1 MEPESKIFDRMLF
14 LLFLRSVFT
23 NLIRTIMRAIHRTIC
38 FLLILQTLSF
48 LAMAQRPNF
57 TVTGTVKDM
66 EGVVITM
73 YDDATR
79 QTMDS
84 IVVSGNK
91 FQLQGRADSA
101 MMVGLYSSDYSL
113 FVEMMVLPGSTMTV
127 DMVAGEVTGNKP
139 TEQLNQ
145 LAQGN
150 RALMKKRTEIA
161 YQMMAAGEDPAFDSL
176 KVLYHSCNDRRKQ
189 LMDSLGWDYY
199 KENIDNPV
207 AGHILFEIASVMTE
221 DVFLDKGEEPT
232 PAILRLFSLY
242 ESAPTAVKEY
252 PSLKRTM
259 TKLQAKAA
267 IAPGN
272 RFRDFEAIDY
282 ITGKPTTL
290 GEKIAGH
297 LAIVDFWAS
306 WCGPCR
312 KEILETLNPLHEK
325 YADSGLV
332 VIGVDIW
339 DKIEDHDQAVQEL
352 GIQYPQIVDTIHDN
366 AGLLYGLAGV
376 PYVLL
381 IDQNGLIIGNFRGEK
396 LVEAVEKA
404 LGIRPKTL
412 TR

>member
-1 MEPESKIFDRMLF
+1 MNKVTSATT
-14 LLFLRSVFT
+14 LLLG
-23 NLIRTIMRAIHRTIC
+23 
-38 FLLILQTLSF
+38 LILSLP
-48 LAMAQRPNF
+48 AAAQNPNF

-84 IVVSGNK
+84 IVVSDNK

-101 MMVGLYSSDYSL
+101 MMVGLYSSDYSMYADL
-113 FVEMMVLPGSTMTV
+113 LVMPGSQMTV

-139 TEQLNQ
+139 TEQLNR

-150 RALMKKRTEIA
+150 RALMKERTRIA

-176 KVLYHSCNDRRKQ
+176 KALYHSCDDRRKQ

-199 KENIDNPV
+199 KENINNP
-207 AGHILFEIASVMTE
+207 AAAHILFEIANVVTE

-242 ESAPTAVKEY
+242 ESAPPAVKEF

-259 TKLQAKAA
+259 TKLQSQAA

-297 LAIVDFWAS
+297 LAVVDFWAS

-312 KEILETLNPLHEK
+312 KEILETLKPLHEK

-339 DKIEDHDQAVQEL
+339 DKIEDHDQAVKEL

-366 AGLLYGLAGV
+366 AGLLYGLKGV

-381 IDQNGLIIGNFRGEK
+381 IDPKGTIIGNFRGEK
-396 LVEAVEKA
+396 LIDAVEKS
-404 LGIRPKTL
+404 LGIRKSSFDK
-412 TR
+412 

>member
-1 MEPESKIFDRMLF
+1 MKKNLF
-14 LLFLRSVFT
+14 Y
-23 NLIRTIMRAIHRTIC
+23 LIMG
-38 FLLILQTLSF
+38 LILSLP
-48 LAMAQRPNF
+48 AAAQHPNF

-79 QTMDS
+79 QTIDS
-84 IVVSGNK
+84 IVVSDNK

-101 MMVGLYSSDYSL
+101 MMVGLYSSDYSMYADL
-113 FVEMMVLPGSTMTV
+113 LVMPGSQVTV
-127 DMVAGEVTGNKP
+127 DMVDGTVTGNKP
-139 TEQLNQ
+139 TEQLNR

-150 RALMKKRTEIA
+150 RALMKERTRIA

-176 KVLYHSCNDRRKQ
+176 KALYHSCDDRRKQ
-189 LMDSLGWDYY
+189 LMDSLGWSYY
-199 KENIDNPV
+199 EENLDNP
-207 AGHILFEIASVMTE
+207 AAAHILFEIANVVTE

-242 ESAPTAVKEY
+242 ESAPPAVKEF

-259 TKLQAKAA
+259 TKLQSQAA

-297 LAIVDFWAS
+297 LTVVDFWAS

-312 KEILETLNPLHEK
+312 KEILETLKPLHEK

-339 DKIEDHDQAVQEL
+339 DKIEDHDQAVKEL

-366 AGLLYGLAGV
+366 AGLLYGLKGV

-381 IDQNGLIIGNFRGEK
+381 IDQKGTIIGNFRGEK
-396 LVEAVEKA
+396 LIDAVEKS
-404 LGIRPKTL
+404 LGIRKSSFDK
-412 TR
+412 

>member
-1 MEPESKIFDRMLF
+1 MKKNLF
-14 LLFLRSVFT
+14 Y
-23 NLIRTIMRAIHRTIC
+23 LIMG
-38 FLLILQTLSF
+38 LILSLPTV
-48 LAMAQRPNF
+48 AQRPNF
-57 TVTGTVKDM
+57 TVTGMVKDM

-73 YDDATR
+73 YDYATR

-84 IVVSGNK
+84 IVVSDNK

-101 MMVGLYSSDYSL
+101 MMVGLYSSDYSMYADL
-113 FVEMMVLPGSTMTV
+113 LVMPGSQMTV

-139 TEQLNQ
+139 TEQLNR

-150 RALMKKRTEIA
+150 RALMKERTRIA

-176 KVLYHSCNDRRKQ
+176 KALYHSCDDRRKQ
-189 LMDSLGWDYY
+189 LMDSLGWSYY
-199 KENIDNPV
+199 EENLDNP
-207 AGHILFEIASVMTE
+207 AAAHILFVIANVVTE

-242 ESAPTAVKEY
+242 ESAPPAVKEF

-259 TKLQAKAA
+259 TKLQSQAA

-282 ITGKPTTL
+282 ITGNPTTL

-297 LAIVDFWAS
+297 LAVVDFWAS

-312 KEILETLNPLHEK
+312 KEILETLKPLHEK

-339 DKIEDHDQAVQEL
+339 DKIEDHDQAVKEL

-366 AGLLYGLAGV
+366 AGLLYGLQGV

-381 IDQNGLIIGNFRGEK
+381 IDPNGTIIGNFRGVK
-396 LVEAVEKA
+396 LIEAVEKS
-404 LGIRPKTL
+404 LGIRKSIFDK
-412 TR
+412 

>member
-1 MEPESKIFDRMLF
+1 MNNAKTAITLLTVLVLF
-14 LLFLRSVFT
+14 FP
-23 NLIRTIMRAIHRTIC
+23 
-38 FLLILQTLSF
+38 
-48 LAMAQRPNF
+48 AMAQQPNF

-66 EGVVITM
+66 DGVIVTM
-73 YDDATR
+73 AAKEV
-79 QTMDS
+79 MDS
-84 IVVSGNK
+84 IMVTDNK
-91 FQLQGRADSA
+91 FQLQGYTGSA
-101 MMVGLYSSDYSL
+101 VMVTLYSSDYSL
-113 FVEMMVLPGSTMTV
+113 FVELLVMPGSQMTV

-161 YQMMAAGEDPAFDSL
+161 YQMMAAGEDPIFDSL

-252 PSLKRTM
+252 PLLKRTM

-312 KEILETLNPLHEK
+312 KEILETLKPLHEK

>member
-1 MEPESKIFDRMLF
+1 MKKNLF
-14 LLFLRSVFT
+14 Y
-23 NLIRTIMRAIHRTIC
+23 LIMG
-38 FLLILQTLSF
+38 LILSLPT
-48 LAMAQRPNF
+48 MAQNPNF

-79 QTMDS
+79 QTIDS
-84 IVVSGNK
+84 IVVSDNK

-101 MMVGLYSSDYSL
+101 MMVGLYSSDYSMYAEL
-113 FVEMMVLPGSTMTV
+113 LVMPGSQMTV

-139 TEQLNQ
+139 TEQLNR

-150 RALMKKRTEIA
+150 RALMKERTRIA

-176 KVLYHSCNDRRKQ
+176 KALYHSCNDRRKQ

-199 KENIDNPV
+199 KENINNP
-207 AGHILFEIASVMTE
+207 AAAHILFEIANVVTE

-232 PAILRLFSLY
+232 PAILHLFSLY
-242 ESAPTAVKEY
+242 ESAPPAVKEY

-259 TKLQAKAA
+259 TKLQSRAA

-282 ITGKPTTL
+282 TTGKPTTL

-297 LAIVDFWAS
+297 LAVVDFWAS

-312 KEILETLNPLHEK
+312 KEILETLKPLHEK

-339 DKIEDHDQAVQEL
+339 DKTEDHDQAVKEL

-381 IDQNGLIIGNFRGEK
+381 IDPNGTIIGNFRGEK
-396 LVEAVEKA
+396 LIEAVEKS
-404 LGIRPKTL
+404 LGIRKSTFDK
-412 TR
+412 

>member
-1 MEPESKIFDRMLF
+1 MNKVTSATT
-14 LLFLRSVFT
+14 LLLG
-23 NLIRTIMRAIHRTIC
+23 
-38 FLLILQTLSF
+38 LILSLP
-48 LAMAQRPNF
+48 AMAQNPNF

-66 EGVVITM
+66 EGVVVTM

-84 IVVSGNK
+84 IVVSDNK

-101 MMVGLYSSDYSL
+101 MMVGLYSSDYSMYADL
-113 FVEMMVLPGSTMTV
+113 LVMPGSQMVV
-127 DMVAGEVTGNKP
+127 DMVAGTVTGNKP
-139 TEQLNQ
+139 TEQLNR

-150 RALMKKRTEIA
+150 RALMKERTRIA
-161 YQMMAAGEDPAFDSL
+161 YQMMATEKGPAFDSL
-176 KVLYHSCNDRRKQ
+176 KTLYHSCDDRRKQ
-189 LMDSLGWDYY
+189 LMDSLGWDHY
-199 KENIDNPV
+199 KENINNP
-207 AGHILFEIASVMTE
+207 AAAHILFEIANVVTE

-242 ESAPTAVKEY
+242 ESAPTAVKEF

-259 TKLQAKAA
+259 TKLQSQAA

-272 RFRDFEAIDY
+272 CFRDFEAIDY

-297 LAIVDFWAS
+297 LTVVDFWAS

-312 KEILETLNPLHEK
+312 KEILETLKPLHEK

-339 DKIEDHDQAVQEL
+339 DKIEDHDQAVKEL

-366 AGLLYGLAGV
+366 AGLLYGLKGV

-381 IDQNGLIIGNFRGEK
+381 IDPNGTIIGNFRGEK
-396 LVEAVEKA
+396 LIDAVEKS
-404 LGIRPKTL
+404 LGIRKSIFDK
-412 TR
+412 

>member
-1 MEPESKIFDRMLF
+1 MKKNLF
-14 LLFLRSVFT
+14 Y
-23 NLIRTIMRAIHRTIC
+23 LIMG
-38 FLLILQTLSF
+38 LILSLP
-48 LAMAQRPNF
+48 AMAQNPNF

-66 EGVVITM
+66 EGVVVTM

-84 IVVSGNK
+84 IVVSDNK

-101 MMVGLYSSDYSL
+101 MMVGLYSSDYSMYADL
-113 FVEMMVLPGSTMTV
+113 LVMPGSQMAV
-127 DMVAGEVTGNKP
+127 DMVAGTVTGNKP
-139 TEQLNQ
+139 TEQLNR

-150 RALMKKRTEIA
+150 RALMKERTRIA
-161 YQMMAAGEDPAFDSL
+161 YQMMAAGEGPLFDSL
-176 KVLYHSCNDRRKQ
+176 NTLYHSCDNHRKQ
-189 LMDSLGWDYY
+189 LMDSLGWRYY
-199 KENIDNPV
+199 EENLDNP
-207 AGHILFEIASVMTE
+207 AAAHILFEIANVVTE

-242 ESAPTAVKEY
+242 ESAPTAVKEF

-259 TKLQAKAA
+259 TKLQSQAA

-297 LAIVDFWAS
+297 LAVVDFWAS

-312 KEILETLNPLHEK
+312 KEILETLKPLHEK

-339 DKIEDHDQAVQEL
+339 DKIEDHDQAVKEL

-366 AGLLYGLAGV
+366 AGLLYGLKGV

-381 IDQNGLIIGNFRGEK
+381 IDQKGTIIGNFRGEK
-396 LVEAVEKA
+396 LIDAVEKS
-404 LGIRPKTL
+404 LGIRKSIFDK
-412 TR
+412 

>member
-1 MEPESKIFDRMLF
+1 MNKVTSATT
-14 LLFLRSVFT
+14 LLLG
-23 NLIRTIMRAIHRTIC
+23 
-38 FLLILQTLSF
+38 LILSLP
-48 LAMAQRPNF
+48 AMAQNPNF

-79 QTMDS
+79 QTIDS
-84 IVVSGNK
+84 IVVSDNK

-101 MMVGLYSSDYSL
+101 MMVGLYSSDYSMYADL
-113 FVEMMVLPGSTMTV
+113 LVMPGSQMTV
-127 DMVAGEVTGNKP
+127 DLVAGEVTGNKP
-139 TEQLNQ
+139 TEQLNR

-150 RALMKKRTEIA
+150 RALMKERTRIA

-176 KVLYHSCNDRRKQ
+176 KALYHSCDDRRKQ

-199 KENIDNPV
+199 KENINNP
-207 AGHILFEIASVMTE
+207 AAAHILFEIANVVTE

-242 ESAPTAVKEY
+242 ESAPPAVKEF

-259 TKLQAKAA
+259 TKLQSQAA

-297 LAIVDFWAS
+297 LTVVDFWAS

-312 KEILETLNPLHEK
+312 KEILETLKPLHEK

-339 DKIEDHDQAVQEL
+339 DKIEDHDQAVKEL

-366 AGLLYGLAGV
+366 AGLLYGLKGV
-376 PYVLL
+376 PYIIL
-381 IDQNGLIIGNFRGEK
+381 IDPNGTIIGNFRGEK
-396 LVEAVEKA
+396 LIDAVEKS
-404 LGIRPKTL
+404 LGIRKSIFDK
-412 TR
+412 

>member
-1 MEPESKIFDRMLF
+1 MKKNLF
-14 LLFLRSVFT
+14 Y
-23 NLIRTIMRAIHRTIC
+23 LIMG
-38 FLLILQTLSF
+38 LILSLP
-48 LAMAQRPNF
+48 AVAQHPNF
-57 TVTGTVKDM
+57 SVTGMVKDM

-73 YDDATR
+73 YDYATR

-84 IVVSGNK
+84 IVVSDNK

-101 MMVGLYSSDYSL
+101 MMVGLYSSDYSMYADL
-113 FVEMMVLPGSTMTV
+113 LVMPGSQMVV
-127 DMVAGEVTGNKP
+127 DMVAGTVTGNKP
-139 TEQLNQ
+139 TKQLNR

-150 RALMKKRTEIA
+150 RALMKERTRIA

-176 KVLYHSCNDRRKQ
+176 KALYHSCDDRRKQ

-199 KENIDNPV
+199 KENINNP
-207 AGHILFEIASVMTE
+207 AAAHILFEIANVVTE

-242 ESAPTAVKEY
+242 ESAPPAVKEF

-259 TKLQAKAA
+259 TKLQSQAA

-297 LAIVDFWAS
+297 LTVVDFWAS

-312 KEILETLNPLHEK
+312 KEILETLKPLHEK

-339 DKIEDHDQAVQEL
+339 DKIEDHDQAVKEL

-366 AGLLYGLAGV
+366 AGLLYGLKGV

-381 IDQNGLIIGNFRGEK
+381 IDPNGTIIGNFRGEK
-396 LVEAVEKA
+396 LIDAVEKS
-404 LGIRPKTL
+404 LGIRKSIFDK
-412 TR
+412 

>member
-1 MEPESKIFDRMLF
+1 MKKNLF
-14 LLFLRSVFT
+14 Y
-23 NLIRTIMRAIHRTIC
+23 LIMG
-38 FLLILQTLSF
+38 LILSLP
-48 LAMAQRPNF
+48 AMAQNPNF
-57 TVTGTVKDM
+57 TVTGMVKDM

-73 YDDATR
+73 YDDATG

-84 IVVSGNK
+84 IVVSDNK

-101 MMVGLYSSDYSL
+101 MMVGLYSGDYRMYADL
-113 FVEMMVLPGSTMTV
+113 LVMPGSQMTI
-127 DMVAGEVTGNKP
+127 DMITSEVTGNRP

-145 LAQGN
+145 LVQGN
-150 RALMKKRTEIA
+150 RNLMKERKEIA
-161 YQMMAAGEDPAFDSL
+161 YQMMAAEEGPVFDSL
-176 KVLYHSCNDRRKQ
+176 RTLYYGCNERRKQ
-189 LMDSLGWDYY
+189 LMDSIGWDYY
-199 KENIDNPV
+199 KENINNPS
-207 AGHILFEIASVMTE
+207 AAHILFEISNAVTE
-221 DVFLDKGEEPT
+221 DVFLDRGEEPT

-242 ESAPTAVKEY
+242 ESAPPAVKEY
-252 PSLKRTM
+252 PFLKRTM
-259 TKLQAKAA
+259 TKLQSQAA

-297 LAIVDFWAS
+297 LAVVDFWAS

-312 KEILETLNPLHEK
+312 KEILETLKPLHEK

-339 DKIEDHDQAVQEL
+339 DKIEDHDQAVKEL

-366 AGLLYGLAGV
+366 AGLLYGLKGV

-381 IDQNGLIIGNFRGEK
+381 INQKGTIIGNFRGEK
-396 LVEAVEKA
+396 LIDAVEKS
-404 LGIRPKTL
+404 LGIRKSSFDK
-412 TR
+412 

>member
-1 MEPESKIFDRMLF
+1 MNKVTSATT
-14 LLFLRSVFT
+14 LLLG
-23 NLIRTIMRAIHRTIC
+23 
-38 FLLILQTLSF
+38 LILSLP
-48 LAMAQRPNF
+48 AAAQHPNF
-57 TVTGTVKDM
+57 SVTGTVKDM
-66 EGVVITM
+66 EGVVVTM
-73 YDDATR
+73 YDYATR

-84 IVVSGNK
+84 IVVSDNK

-101 MMVGLYSSDYSL
+101 MMVGLYSSDYSMYAEL
-113 FVEMMVLPGSTMTV
+113 LVMPGSQMVV
-127 DMVAGEVTGNKP
+127 DMVAGTVTGNKP
-139 TEQLNQ
+139 TKQLNR

-150 RALMKKRTEIA
+150 RALMKERTRIA
-161 YQMMAAGEDPAFDSL
+161 YQMMAAGEGPLFDSL
-176 KVLYHSCNDRRKQ
+176 NTLYHSCDNRRKQ
-189 LMDSLGWDYY
+189 LMDSLGWRYY
-199 KENIDNPV
+199 EENLDNP
-207 AGHILFEIASVMTE
+207 AAAHILFEIANVVTE

-242 ESAPTAVKEY
+242 ESAPPAVKEF

-259 TKLQAKAA
+259 TKLQSQAA

-297 LAIVDFWAS
+297 LAVVDFWAS

-312 KEILETLNPLHEK
+312 KEILETLKPLHEK

-339 DKIEDHDQAVQEL
+339 DKIEDHDQAVKEL

-366 AGLLYGLAGV
+366 AGLLYGLKGV

-381 IDQNGLIIGNFRGEK
+381 IDPNGTIIGNFRGEK
-396 LVEAVEKA
+396 LIDAVEKS
-404 LGIRPKTL
+404 LGIRKSIFDE
-412 TR
+412 

>member
-1 MEPESKIFDRMLF
+1 MNNAKTAITLLTVLVLF
-14 LLFLRSVFT
+14 FP
-23 NLIRTIMRAIHRTIC
+23 
-38 FLLILQTLSF
+38 
-48 LAMAQRPNF
+48 AMAQQPNF

-66 EGVVITM
+66 DGVIVTM
-73 YDDATR
+73 AAKEV
-79 QTMDS
+79 MDS
-84 IVVSGNK
+84 IMVTDNK
-91 FQLQGRADSA
+91 FQLQGYTGSA
-101 MMVGLYSSDYSL
+101 VMVTLYSSDYSL
-113 FVEMMVLPGSTMTV
+113 FVELLVMPGSQMTV

-139 TEQLNQ
+139 TEQLNR
-145 LAQGN
+145 LVQGN
-150 RALMKKRTEIA
+150 RALIKERTQIA

-312 KEILETLNPLHEK
+312 KEILETLKPLHEK

-366 AGLLYGLAGV
+366 AGLLYGLKGV

-381 IDQNGLIIGNFRGEK
+381 IDPNGTIIGNFRGEK
-396 LVEAVEKA
+396 LIDAVEKS
-404 LGIRPKTL
+404 LGIRKSIFDK
-412 TR
+412 

>member
-1 MEPESKIFDRMLF
+1 MKKNLF
-14 LLFLRSVFT
+14 Y
-23 NLIRTIMRAIHRTIC
+23 LIMG
-38 FLLILQTLSF
+38 LILSLP
-48 LAMAQRPNF
+48 AAAQHPNF

-79 QTMDS
+79 QTIDS
-84 IVVSGNK
+84 IVVSDNK

-101 MMVGLYSSDYSL
+101 MMVGLYSSDYSMYAEL
-113 FVEMMVLPGSTMTV
+113 LVMPGSQMTV

-139 TEQLNQ
+139 TEQLNR

-150 RALMKKRTEIA
+150 RALMKERTRIA

-199 KENIDNPV
+199 KENINNP
-207 AGHILFEIASVMTE
+207 AAAHILFEIANVVTE

-242 ESAPTAVKEY
+242 ESAPPAVKEY

-259 TKLQAKAA
+259 TKLQSRAA

-297 LAIVDFWAS
+297 LAVVDFWAS

-312 KEILETLNPLHEK
+312 KEILETLKPLHEK

-339 DKIEDHDQAVQEL
+339 DKTEDHDQAVKEL

-381 IDQNGLIIGNFRGEK
+381 IDPNGTIIGNFRGEK
-396 LVEAVEKA
+396 LIEAVEKS
-404 LGIRPKTL
+404 LGIRKSTFDK
-412 TR
+412 

>member
-1 MEPESKIFDRMLF
+1 MKKNLF
-14 LLFLRSVFT
+14 Y
-23 NLIRTIMRAIHRTIC
+23 LIMG
-38 FLLILQTLSF
+38 LILSLP
-48 LAMAQRPNF
+48 AMAQNPNF

-66 EGVVITM
+66 EGVVVTM

-84 IVVSGNK
+84 IVVSDNK

-101 MMVGLYSSDYSL
+101 MMVGLYSSDYSMYADL
-113 FVEMMVLPGSTMTV
+113 LVMPGSQMVV
-127 DMVAGEVTGNKP
+127 DMVAGTVTGNKP
-139 TEQLNQ
+139 TEQLNR

-150 RALMKKRTEIA
+150 RALMKERTRIA
-161 YQMMAAGEDPAFDSL
+161 YQMMAAGEGPLFDSL
-176 KVLYHSCNDRRKQ
+176 NTLYHSCDNRRKQ
-189 LMDSLGWDYY
+189 LMDSLGWSYY
-199 KENIDNPV
+199 EENLDNP
-207 AGHILFEIASVMTE
+207 AAAHILFEIANVVTE

-242 ESAPTAVKEY
+242 ESAPTAVKEF

-259 TKLQAKAA
+259 TKLQSQAA

-297 LAIVDFWAS
+297 LAVVDFWAS

-312 KEILETLNPLHEK
+312 KEILETLKPLHEK

-339 DKIEDHDQAVQEL
+339 DKIEDHDQAVKEL
-352 GIQYPQIVDTIHDN
+352 CIQYPQIVDTIHDN
-366 AGLLYGLAGV
+366 AGLLYGLKGV

-381 IDQNGLIIGNFRGEK
+381 IDPNGTIIGNFRGEK
-396 LVEAVEKA
+396 LIDAVEKS
-404 LGIRPKTL
+404 LGIRKSIFDK
-412 TR
+412 

>member
-1 MEPESKIFDRMLF
+1 MNKVTSATT
-14 LLFLRSVFT
+14 LLLG
-23 NLIRTIMRAIHRTIC
+23 
-38 FLLILQTLSF
+38 LILSLP
-48 LAMAQRPNF
+48 AAAQHPNF
-57 TVTGTVKDM
+57 TVTGMVKDM

-79 QTMDS
+79 QTIDS
-84 IVVSGNK
+84 IVVSDNK

-101 MMVGLYSSDYSL
+101 MMVGLYSSDYSMYADL
-113 FVEMMVLPGSTMTV
+113 LVMPGSQMTV
-127 DMVAGEVTGNKP
+127 DLVAGEVTGNKP
-139 TEQLNQ
+139 TEQLNR

-150 RALMKKRTEIA
+150 RALMKERTRIA

-176 KVLYHSCNDRRKQ
+176 KALYHSCDDRRKQ

-199 KENIDNPV
+199 KENINNP
-207 AGHILFEIASVMTE
+207 AAAHILFEIANVVTE

-242 ESAPTAVKEY
+242 ESAPPAVKEF

-259 TKLQAKAA
+259 TKLQSQAA

-297 LAIVDFWAS
+297 LAVVDFWAS

-312 KEILETLNPLHEK
+312 KEILETLKPLHEK

-339 DKIEDHDQAVQEL
+339 DKIEDHDQAVKEL

-366 AGLLYGLAGV
+366 AGLLYGLKGV

-381 IDQNGLIIGNFRGEK
+381 IDQKGTIIGNFRGEK
-396 LVEAVEKA
+396 LIDAVEKS
-404 LGIRPKTL
+404 LGIRKSIFDK
-412 TR
+412 

>member
-1 MEPESKIFDRMLF
+1 MNKVTSATT
-14 LLFLRSVFT
+14 LLLG
-23 NLIRTIMRAIHRTIC
+23 
-38 FLLILQTLSF
+38 LILSLP
-48 LAMAQRPNF
+48 AAAQHPNF
-57 TVTGTVKDM
+57 TVTGMVKDM

-73 YDDATR
+73 YDYATR

-84 IVVSGNK
+84 IVVSDNK

-101 MMVGLYSSDYSL
+101 MMVGLYSSDYSMYADL
-113 FVEMMVLPGSTMTV
+113 LVMPGSQMVV
-127 DMVAGEVTGNKP
+127 DMVAGTVTGNKP
-139 TEQLNQ
+139 TEQLNR

-150 RALMKKRTEIA
+150 RALMKERTRIA
-161 YQMMAAGEDPAFDSL
+161 YQMMAAGESPLFDSL
-176 KVLYHSCNDRRKQ
+176 KTLYHSCDDRRKQ
-189 LMDSLGWDYY
+189 LMDSLGWSYY
-199 KENIDNPV
+199 EENLDNP
-207 AGHILFEIASVMTE
+207 AAAHILFEIANVVTE

-242 ESAPTAVKEY
+242 ESAPTAVKEF

-259 TKLQAKAA
+259 TKLQSQAA

-282 ITGKPTTL
+282 ITEKPTTL

-312 KEILETLNPLHEK
+312 KEILETLKPLHEK

-339 DKIEDHDQAVQEL
+339 DKIEDHDQAVKEL

-381 IDQNGLIIGNFRGEK
+381 IDPNGTIIGNFRGEK
-396 LVEAVEKA
+396 LIEAVEKS
-404 LGIRPKTL
+404 LGIRKSTFDK
-412 TR
+412 

>member
-1 MEPESKIFDRMLF
+1 MNKVISAIT
-14 LLFLRSVFT
+14 LLLG
-23 NLIRTIMRAIHRTIC
+23 
-38 FLLILQTLSF
+38 LILSLP
-48 LAMAQRPNF
+48 AAAQHPNF

-84 IVVSGNK
+84 IVVSDNK

-101 MMVGLYSSDYSL
+101 MMVGLYSSDYSMYADL
-113 FVEMMVLPGSTMTV
+113 LVMPGSQMAV
-127 DMVAGEVTGNKP
+127 DMVAGTVTGNKP
-139 TEQLNQ
+139 TEQLNR

-150 RALMKKRTEIA
+150 RALVKERTRIA
-161 YQMMAAGEDPAFDSL
+161 YQMMATGEGPLFDSL
-176 KVLYHSCNDRRKQ
+176 NTLYHSCDDRRKQ
-189 LMDSLGWDYY
+189 LMDSLGWRYY
-199 KENIDNPV
+199 EENLDNP
-207 AGHILFEIASVMTE
+207 AAAHILFEIASVVTE
-221 DVFLDKGEEPT
+221 DVYLDKGEEPT

-242 ESAPTAVKEY
+242 ESAPPAVKEF

-259 TKLQAKAA
+259 TKLQSQAA

-297 LAIVDFWAS
+297 LTVVDFWAS

-312 KEILETLNPLHEK
+312 KEILETLKPLHEK

-339 DKIEDHDQAVQEL
+339 DKREDHDQAVKEL
-352 GIQYPQIVDTIHDN
+352 EIQYPQIVDTIHDN
-366 AGLLYGLAGV
+366 AGLLYGLTGV

-381 IDQNGLIIGNFRGEK
+381 IDQKGTIIGSFRGIQ
-396 LVEAVEKA
+396 LIEAVEKA
-404 LGIRPKTL
+404 LGIRKKNH
-412 TR
+412 

>member
-1 MEPESKIFDRMLF
+1 MNKVTSATT
-14 LLFLRSVFT
+14 LLLG
-23 NLIRTIMRAIHRTIC
+23 
-38 FLLILQTLSF
+38 LILSLP
-48 LAMAQRPNF
+48 AAAQHPNF

-73 YDDATR
+73 YDYATR

-84 IVVSGNK
+84 IVVSDNK

-101 MMVGLYSSDYSL
+101 MMVGLYSSDYSMYADL
-113 FVEMMVLPGSTMTV
+113 LVMPGSQMVV
-127 DMVAGEVTGNKP
+127 DMVAGTVTGNKP
-139 TEQLNQ
+139 TEQLNR

-150 RALMKKRTEIA
+150 RALMKERTRIA
-161 YQMMAAGEDPAFDSL
+161 YQMMAAGESPLFDSL
-176 KVLYHSCNDRRKQ
+176 KTLYHSCDDRRKQ
-189 LMDSLGWDYY
+189 LMDSLGWSYY
-199 KENIDNPV
+199 EENLDNP
-207 AGHILFEIASVMTE
+207 AAAHILFEIANVVTE

-242 ESAPTAVKEY
+242 ESAPTAVKEF

-259 TKLQAKAA
+259 TKLQSQAA

-297 LAIVDFWAS
+297 LTVVDFWAS

-312 KEILETLNPLHEK
+312 KEILETLKPLHEK

-339 DKIEDHDQAVQEL
+339 DKIEDHDQAVKEL

-366 AGLLYGLAGV
+366 AGLLYGLKGV

-381 IDQNGLIIGNFRGEK
+381 IDPNGTIIGNFRGEK
-396 LVEAVEKA
+396 LIDAVEKS
-404 LGIRPKTL
+404 LGIRKSIFDK
-412 TR
+412 

>member
-1 MEPESKIFDRMLF
+1 MNKVTSATT
-14 LLFLRSVFT
+14 LLLG
-23 NLIRTIMRAIHRTIC
+23 
-38 FLLILQTLSF
+38 LILSLP
-48 LAMAQRPNF
+48 AMAQNPNF
-57 TVTGTVKDM
+57 TVTGMVKDM

-79 QTMDS
+79 QTIDS
-84 IVVSGNK
+84 IVVSDNK

-101 MMVGLYSSDYSL
+101 MMVGLYSSDYSMYADL
-113 FVEMMVLPGSTMTV
+113 LVMPGSQMTV
-127 DMVAGEVTGNKP
+127 DLVAGEVTGNKP
-139 TEQLNQ
+139 TEQLNR

-150 RALMKKRTEIA
+150 RALMKERTRIA

-176 KVLYHSCNDRRKQ
+176 KALYHSCDDRRKQ

-199 KENIDNPV
+199 KENINNP
-207 AGHILFEIASVMTE
+207 AAAHILFEIANVVTE

-242 ESAPTAVKEY
+242 ESAPPAVKEF

-259 TKLQAKAA
+259 TKLQSQAA

-297 LAIVDFWAS
+297 LTVVDFWAS

-312 KEILETLNPLHEK
+312 KEILETLKPLHEK

-339 DKIEDHDQAVQEL
+339 DKIEDHDQAVKEL

-366 AGLLYGLAGV
+366 AGLLYGLKGV
-376 PYVLL
+376 PYIIL
-381 IDQNGLIIGNFRGEK
+381 IDPNGTIIGNFRGEK
-396 LVEAVEKA
+396 LIDAVEKS
-404 LGIRPKTL
+404 LGIRKSIFDK
-412 TR
+412 

>member
-1 MEPESKIFDRMLF
+1 MKKNLF
-14 LLFLRSVFT
+14 Y
-23 NLIRTIMRAIHRTIC
+23 LIMG
-38 FLLILQTLSF
+38 LILSLP
-48 LAMAQRPNF
+48 AMAQNPNF

-66 EGVVITM
+66 EGVVVTM

-84 IVVSGNK
+84 IVVSDNK

-101 MMVGLYSSDYSL
+101 MMVGLYSSDYSMYADL
-113 FVEMMVLPGSTMTV
+113 LVMPGSQMAV
-127 DMVAGEVTGNKP
+127 DMVAGTVTGNKP
-139 TEQLNQ
+139 TEQLNR

-150 RALMKKRTEIA
+150 RALMKERTRIA
-161 YQMMAAGEDPAFDSL
+161 YQMMAAGEGPLFDSL
-176 KVLYHSCNDRRKQ
+176 NTLYHSCDNHRKQ
-189 LMDSLGWDYY
+189 LMDSLGWRYY
-199 KENIDNPV
+199 EENLDNP
-207 AGHILFEIASVMTE
+207 AAAHILFEIANVVTE

-242 ESAPTAVKEY
+242 ESAPTAVKEF

-259 TKLQAKAA
+259 TKLQSQAA

-297 LAIVDFWAS
+297 LAVVDFWAS

-312 KEILETLNPLHEK
+312 KEILETLKPLHEK

-339 DKIEDHDQAVQEL
+339 DKIEDHDQAV
-352 GIQYPQIVDTIHDN
+352 N
-366 AGLLYGLAGV
+366 K
-376 PYVLL
+376 
-381 IDQNGLIIGNFRGEK
+381 IIYSS
-396 LVEAVEKA
+396 
-404 LGIRPKTL
+404 IR
-412 TR
+412 

>member
-1 MEPESKIFDRMLF
+1 MKKNLF
-14 LLFLRSVFT
+14 Y
-23 NLIRTIMRAIHRTIC
+23 LIMG
-38 FLLILQTLSF
+38 LILSLP
-48 LAMAQRPNF
+48 AAAQHPNF

-79 QTMDS
+79 QTIDS
-84 IVVSGNK
+84 IVVSDNK

-101 MMVGLYSSDYSL
+101 MMVGLYSSDYSMYAEL
-113 FVEMMVLPGSTMTV
+113 LVMPGSQMTV

-139 TEQLNQ
+139 TEQLNR

-150 RALMKKRTEIA
+150 RALMKERTRIA

-176 KVLYHSCNDRRKQ
+176 KALYHSCDDRRKQ
-189 LMDSLGWDYY
+189 LMDSLGWSYY
-199 KENIDNPV
+199 EENLDNP
-207 AGHILFEIASVMTE
+207 AAAHILFEIANVVTE

-242 ESAPTAVKEY
+242 ESAPPAVKEF

-259 TKLQAKAA
+259 TKLQSQAA

-297 LAIVDFWAS
+297 LAVVDFWAS

-312 KEILETLNPLHEK
+312 KEILETLKPLHEK

-339 DKIEDHDQAVQEL
+339 DKIEDHDQAVKEL

-366 AGLLYGLAGV
+366 AGLLYGLKGV

-381 IDQNGLIIGNFRGEK
+381 IDPKGTIIGNFRGEK
-396 LVEAVEKA
+396 LIDAVEKS
-404 LGIRPKTL
+404 LGIRKSSFDK
-412 TR
+412 

>member
-1 MEPESKIFDRMLF
+1 MNKVTSATT
-14 LLFLRSVFT
+14 LLLG
-23 NLIRTIMRAIHRTIC
+23 
-38 FLLILQTLSF
+38 LILSLP
-48 LAMAQRPNF
+48 AVAQHPNF
-57 TVTGTVKDM
+57 TVTGMVKDM

-73 YDDATR
+73 YDYATR

-84 IVVSGNK
+84 IVVSDNK

-101 MMVGLYSSDYSL
+101 MMVGLYSSDYSMYADL
-113 FVEMMVLPGSTMTV
+113 LVMPGSQMTV

-139 TEQLNQ
+139 TEQLNR

-150 RALMKKRTEIA
+150 RALMKERTRIA
-161 YQMMAAGEDPAFDSL
+161 YQMMAAGEDPVFDSL

-189 LMDSLGWDYY
+189 LMDSLGWSYY
-199 KENIDNPV
+199 EENLDNP
-207 AGHILFEIASVMTE
+207 AAAHILFEIANVVTE

-242 ESAPTAVKEY
+242 ESAPPAVKEF

-259 TKLQAKAA
+259 TKLQSQAA

-297 LAIVDFWAS
+297 LAVVDFWAS

-312 KEILETLNPLHEK
+312 KEILETLKPLHEK

-339 DKIEDHDQAVQEL
+339 DKIEDHDQAVKEL

-366 AGLLYGLAGV
+366 AGLLYGLKGV

-381 IDQNGLIIGNFRGEK
+381 IDPNGTIIGNFRGIQ
-396 LVEAVEKA
+396 LIEAVEKA
-404 LGIRPKTL
+404 LGIRKKNH
-412 TR
+412 

>member
-1 MEPESKIFDRMLF
+1 MNKVTSATT
-14 LLFLRSVFT
+14 LLLG
-23 NLIRTIMRAIHRTIC
+23 
-38 FLLILQTLSF
+38 LILSLP
-48 LAMAQRPNF
+48 AAAQHPNF

-73 YDDATR
+73 YDYATR

-84 IVVSGNK
+84 IVVSDNK

-101 MMVGLYSSDYSL
+101 MMVGLYSSDYSMYADL
-113 FVEMMVLPGSTMTV
+113 LVMPGSQMVV
-127 DMVAGEVTGNKP
+127 DMVAGTVTGNKP
-139 TEQLNQ
+139 TEQLNR

-150 RALMKKRTEIA
+150 RALMKERTRIA
-161 YQMMAAGEDPAFDSL
+161 YQMMAAGESPLFDSL
-176 KVLYHSCNDRRKQ
+176 KTLYHSCDDRRKQ
-189 LMDSLGWDYY
+189 LMDSLGWSYY
-199 KENIDNPV
+199 EENLDNP
-207 AGHILFEIASVMTE
+207 AAAHILFEIANVVTE

-242 ESAPTAVKEY
+242 ESAPTAVKEF

-259 TKLQAKAA
+259 TKLQSQAA

-282 ITGKPTTL
+282 ITEKPTTL

-312 KEILETLNPLHEK
+312 KEILETLKPLHEK

-339 DKIEDHDQAVQEL
+339 DKIEDHDQAVKEL

-381 IDQNGLIIGNFRGEK
+381 IDPNGTIIGNFRGEK
-396 LVEAVEKA
+396 LIEAVEKS
-404 LGIRPKTL
+404 LGIRKSTFDK
-412 TR
+412 

>member
-1 MEPESKIFDRMLF
+1 MNNAKTAITLLTVLVLF
-14 LLFLRSVFT
+14 FP
-23 NLIRTIMRAIHRTIC
+23 
-38 FLLILQTLSF
+38 
-48 LAMAQRPNF
+48 AMAQQPNF

-66 EGVVITM
+66 DGVIVTM
-73 YDDATR
+73 AAKEV
-79 QTMDS
+79 MDS
-84 IVVSGNK
+84 IMVTDNK
-91 FQLQGRADSA
+91 FQLQGYTGSA
-101 MMVGLYSSDYSL
+101 VMVTLYSSDYSL
-113 FVEMMVLPGSTMTV
+113 FVELLVMPGSQMTV

-161 YQMMAAGEDPAFDSL
+161 YQMMAAGEDPVFDSL

-312 KEILETLNPLHEK
+312 KEILETLKPLHEK

>member
-1 MEPESKIFDRMLF
+1 
-14 LLFLRSVFT
+14 
-23 NLIRTIMRAIHRTIC
+23 
-38 FLLILQTLSF
+38 
-48 LAMAQRPNF
+48 MAQQPNF

-66 EGVVITM
+66 DGVIVTM
-73 YDDATR
+73 AAKEV
-79 QTMDS
+79 MDS
-84 IVVSGNK
+84 IMVTDNK
-91 FQLQGRADSA
+91 FQLQGYTGSA
-101 MMVGLYSSDYSL
+101 VMVTLYSSDYSL
-113 FVEMMVLPGSTMTV
+113 LVELLVMPGSQMTV

-139 TEQLNQ
+139 TEQLNR
-145 LAQGN
+145 LVQGN
-150 RALMKKRTEIA
+150 RALIKERTQIA

-312 KEILETLNPLHEK
+312 KEILETLKPLHEK

-339 DKIEDHDQAVQEL
+339 DKIEDHDQAVKEL

-366 AGLLYGLAGV
+366 AGLLYGLKGV

-381 IDQNGLIIGNFRGEK
+381 IDQKGTIIGNFRGEK
-396 LVEAVEKA
+396 LIDAVEKS
-404 LGIRPKTL
+404 LGIRKSIFDK
-412 TR
+412 

>member
-1 MEPESKIFDRMLF
+1 MNNAKTAITLLTVLVLF
-14 LLFLRSVFT
+14 FP
-23 NLIRTIMRAIHRTIC
+23 
-38 FLLILQTLSF
+38 
-48 LAMAQRPNF
+48 AMAQQPNF

-66 EGVVITM
+66 DGVIVTM
-73 YDDATR
+73 AAKEV
-79 QTMDS
+79 MDS
-84 IVVSGNK
+84 IMVTDNK
-91 FQLQGRADSA
+91 FQLQGYTGSA
-101 MMVGLYSSDYSL
+101 VMVTLYSSDYSL
-113 FVEMMVLPGSTMTV
+113 FVELLVMPGSQMTV

-139 TEQLNQ
+139 TEQLNR
-145 LAQGN
+145 LVQGN
-150 RALMKKRTEIA
+150 RALIKERTQIA
-161 YQMMAAGEDPAFDSL
+161 YQMMATEKGPAFDSL
-176 KVLYHSCNDRRKQ
+176 QTLYYSCNDRRKQ
-189 LMDSLGWDYY
+189 LTDSLGWRYY
-199 KENIDNPV
+199 EENLDNP
-207 AGHILFEIASVMTE
+207 AAARILYEIANVVTE
-221 DVFLDKGEEPT
+221 DVSLDKGEEPT

-242 ESAPTAVKEY
+242 ESAPPAVKEY
-252 PSLKRTM
+252 PWLKRTM

-290 GEKIAGH
+290 GKKIAGH

-312 KEILETLNPLHEK
+312 KEILETLKPLHEK